1 MLCTRNALT
10 VNMLCSDIVLH
21 DFIIACIVSYLHN
34 WLAVQ
39 NLRIALKKAVF
50 ALGFKNPLS

>member
-10 VNMLCSDIVLH
+10 VNMLCSDIILN

-34 WLAVQ
+34 IYYSLKYDYFESFAVTVKSIIF
-39 NLRIALKKAVF
+39 L
-50 ALGFKNPLS
+50 